1 MLKGIL
7 AANFKDWKYGD
18 RWWFENGNDKKIKFT
33 PPQLDEI
40 RSTSFSKLICENID
54 VEYVQELAFLW
65 PNAEYN
71 PWIDCKKIEGINFSK
86 WKEVE
91 KKYIKINLIL

>member
-1 MLKGIL
+1 MNFKCLNLLYHFIL
-7 AANFKDWKYGD
+7 IQGLLATNFKDWKYGD

-40 RSTSFSKLICENID
+40 RSTSFSRLVCDNID

-65 PNAEYN
+65 PNDKYN
-71 PWIDCKKIEGINFSK
+71 RFTSKNSKI
-86 WKEVE
+86 V
-91 KKYIKINLIL
+91 IKI